1 MILSTLWWVFKN
13 KDSIK
18 EGVDFVKNSGIVQEQ
33 ARKIRCSKISKM
45 CETLDKNLNPIG
57 KIEKALF
64 ELNSQP
70 HSKGIECALAAQIK
84 ALQFIK
90 NPISMK
96 YNFEWILGKLKES
109 IEVASSCKE
118 KEALQKNASSL
129 LHLLILFQTIMF
141 RCENGKM
148 GEAEQQMLNLVVV
161 RLEESLASFATLEP
175 NDPIFIALKGAC
187 KNLESAPNY
196 LLQSFKGNLEEKS
209 YKDRLT
215 EFYGFLI
222 NLFEQI
228 AEEHFLG
235 KNAGIFA
242 EMLKDEDLKKELVA
256 YSEDKLEA
264 ITALAQKYPHL
275 AIQIPEEP
283 SIGTILCSNIF
294 LILWLL
300 FILRNEISISIL
312 IKILITV
319 LFVLENKKLY
329 GKYKSS
335 KRNYVKNVKEAY
347 FKGLCLALSEECSN

>member
-1 MILSTLWWVFKN
+1 MILSALWWLFKN
-13 KDSIK
+13 KDSVK
-18 EGVDFVKNSGIVQEQ
+18 EGVNFVKNSGIVQEQ
-33 ARKIRCSKISKM
+33 TRKIQCAKISKM
-45 CETLDKNLNPIG
+45 CETLDPGLNPIG
-57 KIEKALF
+57 KIEAGLF
-64 ELNSQP
+64 ELNSQS
-70 HSKGIECALAAQIK
+70 HSKGIDCALAAQIK

-148 GEAEQQMLNLVVV
+148 GEDEQQMLNLVVV

-215 EFYGFLI
+215 GFYGFLI
-222 NLFEQI
+222 NLFELI

-235 KNAGIFA
+235 KKAGIFA

-283 SIGTILCSNIF
+283 SIGTILFSNIF

-300 FILRNEISISIL
+300 FILRDEISISIL

-347 FKGLCLALSEECSN
+347 FNGLCLALSEECNN